1 MYKIQANASGSR
13 SIEVSDSHM
22 ETLKKYG
29 LLENLADSNGIID
42 EDVLEKL
49 RLHCRSIL
57 ESQTE
62 VDRELMNLCLDVV
75 YHPNMK
81 ALGLQNLVAM
91 FKNWEDE
98 TKSDINNE
106 SADA

>member
-1 MYKIQANASGSR
+1 MTYKIQANTSGTR
-13 SIEVSDSHM
+13 SIDVDDIHM
-22 ETLKKYG
+22 QTLEKYG
-29 LLENLADSNGIID
+29 LLQNLTDSTGIID

-57 ESQTE
+57 ESQAE

-81 ALGLQNLVAM
+81 ALGLQNLQKA
-91 FKNWEDE
+91 FDE
-98 TKSDINNE
+98 WKTTTKKE
-106 SADA
+106 TQEEQ

>member
-1 MYKIQANASGSR
+1 MTYKIQANTSGTR
-13 SIEVSDSHM
+13 SIDVDDIHM
-22 ETLKKYG
+22 QTLEKYG
-29 LLENLADSNGIID
+29 LLQNLTDSTGIID

-57 ESQTE
+57 ESQAE

-81 ALGLQNLVAM
+81 ALGLQNLQKA
-91 FKNWEDE
+91 FDEWKTTTKEDTQE
-98 TKSDINNE
+98 E
-106 SADA
+106 Q